1 MMNDFAQ
8 LFVCMLH
15 FCACYV
21 LHYAYLSRYKICL
34 NCNMLLLSRVSMQ
47 CMPSVILFY
56 HICLPVCLSACLSV
70 QPMLLYLNVW
80 TYHGFNDLVGVSLIF
95 EPHCCYKIPMRTPYR
110 GVIYM
115 GWKKIVIFDG
125 NHCLSWRWYEIG
137 PGYYGWRNQK
147 S

>member
-1 MMNDFAQ
+1 MFELQHAVIITGQHAMHAERDT
-8 LFVCMLH
+8 
-15 FCACYV
+15 V
-21 LHYAYLSRYKICL
+21 LPY
-34 NCNMLLLSRVSMQ
+34 
-47 CMPSVILFY
+47 
-56 HICLPVCLSACLSV
+56 LSACLSV
-70 QPMLLYLNVW
+70 QPMLLYLNEW

-95 EPHCCYKIPMRTPYR
+95 EPHCYYKIPMRTPYR